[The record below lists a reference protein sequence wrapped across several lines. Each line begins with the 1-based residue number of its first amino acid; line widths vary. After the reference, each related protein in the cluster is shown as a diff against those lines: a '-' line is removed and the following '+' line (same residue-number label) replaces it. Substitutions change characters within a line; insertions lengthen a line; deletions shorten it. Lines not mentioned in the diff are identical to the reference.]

1 MRQAQMPTSQRL
13 DLLFHH
19 LKATRYA
26 SISELCRLLNVS
38 ESTVKRDLALLE
50 KRVKLERT
58 HGGVVLLGHSVYG
71 ERFAAA
77 MELHKEQKQRIARA
91 AAQLVEE
98 EDIIYI
104 DSGSTCYFMYQA
116 MHAQGVTVF
125 TNSMPV
131 LLEEPHANTQ
141 LFGLE
146 GQFDRPLMCTTG
158 PLCIENLGRILPQ
171 KMFMSPQGL
180 SADLY
185 LLDERNN
192 TTARKLMQIAGA
204 RIVMMDS
211 SKIKAYYMF
220 KVAPLT
226 NVDVFI
232 TDDGAPEDMLRD
244 IERAVGR
251 LIVV

>member
-1 MRQAQMPTSQRL
+1 MRKAHMPTAQRL
-13 DLLFHH
+13 ELLFHH
-19 LKATRYA
+19 LKAARYA
-26 SISELCRLLNVS
+26 SISELCGLLNVS

-71 ERFAAA
+71 GRFAAS
-77 MELHKEQKQRIARA
+77 MEVNKEQKQRIAQA
-91 AAQLVEE
+91 AAALIAD
-98 EDIIYI
+98 EDIVYI
-104 DSGSTCYFMYQA
+104 DSGTTCLLLYQA
-116 MHAQGVTVF
+116 MRAQGVTVF
-125 TNSMPV
+125 TNSIPV
-131 LLEEPHANTQ
+131 LLEEPHSGTQ

-146 GQFDRPLMCTTG
+146 GQFDRELMCVTG

-171 KMFMSPQGL
+171 KLFMSPQGL

-192 TTARKLMQIAGA
+192 TTARKLMQVAGT
-204 RIVMMDS
+204 RVVMMDS

-232 TDDGAPEDMLRD
+232 TDDGAPDDMLRD
-244 IERAVGR
+244 IERAVGK